1 MSRPTGK
8 PAELEQRRIK
18 ALRQLREGKSP
29 AQVAALVGVRVG
41 SVYRWQAMN
50 DKGGAAA
57 LRARPN
63 TGRPCRL
70 SDRQKAKLT
79 DLLLKGALANGFPTD
94 LWTCPR
100 IVTLIKRQF
109 GVAYHHDHVGRLM
122 AAMGFTCQ
130 KPKLRAAERDEAAI
144 EHWVRHDWEAVKK
157 KRSAATPGWCSSTK
171 AGS

>member
-1 MSRPTGK
+1 MSRPKGNGS
-8 PAELEQRRIK
+8 ELQARRVE
-18 ALRQLREGKSP
+18 ALRQLREGKSV
-29 AQVAALVGVRVG
+29 AEVAAEAGVHVG
-41 SVYRWQAMN
+41 SVYRWQSMK
-50 DKGGAAA
+50 DKGGHAA

-70 SDRQKAKLT
+70 TDRQKAKLT
-79 DLLLKGALANGFPTD
+79 GLLLDGALANGFPTD

-100 IVTLIKRQF
+100 IVTLIKRNF
-109 GVAYHHDHVGRLM
+109 GVDYHHDHVGRLM

-130 KPKLRAAERDEAAI
+130 KPKLRAAERDEAAV

-157 KRSAATPGWCSSTK
+157 KRSAAAPGWCSSTK